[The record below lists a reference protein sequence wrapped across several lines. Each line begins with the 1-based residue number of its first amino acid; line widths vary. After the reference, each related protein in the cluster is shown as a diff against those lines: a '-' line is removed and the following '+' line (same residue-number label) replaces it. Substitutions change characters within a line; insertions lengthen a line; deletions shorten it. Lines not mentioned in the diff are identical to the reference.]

1 MGAFILRT
9 YHNLTNPRVLDRP
22 GKSSGL
28 VLQTML
34 QCSFLRLIL
43 CVCGHY
49 FLRVNSLM
57 WMIQDEALT
66 KEKAT
71 PGGLSG
77 DFDDTFFLISSL
89 ITGDGW
95 TGSEQKFA
103 FPFPTLPI

>member
-1 MGAFILRT
+1 
-9 YHNLTNPRVLDRP
+9 
-22 GKSSGL
+22 
-28 VLQTML
+28 
-34 QCSFLRLIL
+34 
-43 CVCGHY
+43 
-49 FLRVNSLM
+49 M